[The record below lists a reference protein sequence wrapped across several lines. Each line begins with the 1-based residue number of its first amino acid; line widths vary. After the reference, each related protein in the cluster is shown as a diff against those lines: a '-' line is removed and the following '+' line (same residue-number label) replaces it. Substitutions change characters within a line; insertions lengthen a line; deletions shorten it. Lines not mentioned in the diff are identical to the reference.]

1 MSKKNNESVL
11 KQVAEVRIGNY
22 EMTLTEEALQMLF
35 AAHQSGNPDDEP
47 SFLEEIIDFLI
58 EIGTRE
64 DDNAAH
70 ILAHLGVLQRA
81 KTLYRNLNELN
92 IRRSAR

>member
-1 MSKKNNESVL
+1 MSKNNNESLL

-22 EMTLTEEALQMLF
+22 EMTLTEEDLQLLF
-35 AAHQSGNPDDEP
+35 KAHESGNPDDEP
-47 SFLEEIIDFLI
+47 SYLEEVIDFLI

-64 DDNAAH
+64 DDNAAV

-92 IRRSAR
+92 IKRSAR